1 MKKRIYLL
9 IFPLFLFSFL
19 FFLEDGDEKTFRI
32 RLSPTGRI
40 FCTEKLGCSY
50 PKAKSLNFVI
60 VGDIGGL
67 PIYPYYSYAQKRV
80 TEAISNVVLEQGE
93 PLNFVIN
100 VGDNFYFN
108 GVSDIFDSR
117 FEDSFEQVYDDEN
130 LLVPW
135 YTIAGNHDH
144 LGNISAQL
152 AHTNFSSKWTF
163 PHLFYKIRIIFDF
176 QNLTES
182 PSKPVIFEIL
192 MIDTIVLCGNTEDI
206 QGKSL
211 FSWMFSKKREPNG
224 PEPKYEKLAK
234 KQWKWIEKQL
244 ENSNA
249 DYLFV
254 AGHYPIYSTCE
265 HGGFKCLQQLDI
277 LLYKFGV
284 NAYFCG
290 HDHNLQHIKI
300 EKENLDKNHIEEEEE
315 KTFVNYIVSGAASRS
330 DRSAKHLNDISE
342 DSLLFRY
349 PTGWNPFSQIGFS
362 NGGFVQVRVERNQSE
377 VNFFDGKSRKRYS
390 FQIGPRKKRK

>member
-9 IFPLFLFSFL
+9 LLPLFLFSFL
-19 FFLEDGDEKTFRI
+19 FFFEEGEEKTFRI
-32 RLSPTGRI
+32 RLTPNGRLSCI
-40 FCTEKLGCSY
+40 GKKGCSF
-50 PKAKSLNFVI
+50 PKVKKLNFVL

-67 PIYPYYSYAQKRV
+67 PIYPYFSYAQKRV
-80 TEAISNVVLEQGE
+80 AEAIAKITNEQEE

-108 GVSDIFDSR
+108 GVNNLFDNR
-117 FEDSFEQVYDDEN
+117 FEDSFEQVYEDSK

-135 YTIAGNHDH
+135 FTIAGNHDH

-163 PHLFYKIRIIFDF
+163 PHLFYKIRIIFDY
-176 QNLTES
+176 QNITEEI
-182 PSKPVIFEIL
+182 SKPVVLEIL
-192 MIDTIVLCGNTEDI
+192 MLDTIVLCGNTEDV

-211 FSWMFSKKREPNG
+211 FSWLFSTKKEPNG
-224 PEPKYEKLAK
+224 PEPEYEELAK
-234 KQWKWIEKQL
+234 RQWKWIEKQL
-244 ENSNA
+244 KNSDA

-265 HGGFKCLQQLDI
+265 HGGFQCLQKLDS
-277 LLYKFGV
+277 LLHKFGV

-300 EKENLDKNHIEEEEE
+300 IKENIDKNNNEEE

-330 DRSAKHLNDISE
+330 DRSAKHLNDIPE

-362 NGGFVQVRVERNQSE
+362 NGGFVQIFVERDQSE
-377 VNFFDGKSRKRYS
+377 INFFDGKSRKRYS
-390 FQIGPRKKRK
+390 FKILPRKK

>member
-1 MKKRIYLL
+1 ANLAHGGAVNQILAILRVKGSIEAICSNLAVKNNELVANMLEALYVILNTVASNDPDSLSKICERVEECGGLDKIEKLQEHESEQIYLVSYK
-9 IFPLFLFSFL
+9 IIEEFFSDEEDSEL
-19 FFLEDGDEKTFRI
+19 AIGMEEQQPQQDGDEKTFRI

-40 FCTEKLGCSY
+40 SCTEKLGCSY

-80 TEAISNVVLEQGE
+80 AEAISNVVSEQGE

-130 LLVPW
+130 LFVPW

-182 PSKPVIFEIL
+182 LSKPVIFEIL

-244 ENSNA
+244 ENSK
-249 DYLFV
+249 FV
-254 AGHYPIYSTCE
+254 C
-265 HGGFKCLQQLDI
+265 F
-277 LLYKFGV
+277 
-284 NAYFCG
+284 YFW
-290 HDHNLQHIKI
+290 
-300 EKENLDKNHIEEEEE
+300 KE
-315 KTFVNYIVSGAASRS
+315 
-330 DRSAKHLNDISE
+330 
-342 DSLLFRY
+342 
-349 PTGWNPFSQIGFS
+349 
-362 NGGFVQVRVERNQSE
+362 
-377 VNFFDGKSRKRYS
+377 
-390 FQIGPRKKRK
+390 